1 MDTTQVSTDGQMD
14 KQNGIYIYTY
24 NGIALSL
31 IKKEVNS
38 GTCFKMDES

>member
-14 KQNGIYIYTY
+14 KQNGIYIHTH

-31 IKKEVNS
+31 MNKEGNS
-38 GTCFKMDES
+38 DTRYKMDES

>member
-14 KQNGIYIYTY
+14 KQNVIYIYTY

-31 IKKEVNS
+31 INKEGNS